1 MSFYNLLYPCNF
13 VLNHQNNIRMKK
25 LAIVIFSLMIWPLCG
40 NAQPI
45 ENLDDVSEFHEGL
58 SAIKKSGRWAF
69 MNSKGEIVI
78 DYRSDLVLST
88 TEKGDYPI
96 FSDDRCQ
103 VVEVK
108 NGISYFGYIDK
119 SGQTVIKPRFLN
131 ASNFNN
137 GNALTL
143 ELMKEEVAKN
153 TALGKNVVYY
163 KYFEVVIDTRGD
175 ILHYLNPSGVP
186 ITLDKDYLRKPP
198 KIMSRRLA
206 DDLYLMVDKSKKI
219 KIISTSGQ

>member
-1 MSFYNLLYPCNF
+1 MSFYNPQNQCNF
-13 VLNHQNNIRMKK
+13 VLIHQNDTIMKK
-25 LAIVIFSLMIWPLCG
+25 LAILILSLIILPLCG
-40 NAQPI
+40 NTQPI
-45 ENLDDVSEFHEGL
+45 ENLDDVSEFHDGL
-58 SAIKKSGRWAF
+58 AAIKKNEQWAF

-78 DYRSDLVLST
+78 NYRSDLVLST

-103 VVEVK
+103 IVEVK

-119 SGQTVIKPRFLN
+119 SGKTVIKPKLLN
-131 ASNFNN
+131 VTNFNN
-137 GNALTL
+137 GKALAL
-143 ELMKEEVAKN
+143 ELIKEEVAKN

-163 KYFEVVIDTRGD
+163 KYFEVVIDTTGD